1 MLDQKQELLNELR
14 CLDDSRDLAA
24 AFIET
29 IHNQIATLSA
39 EIAEL
44 ERVKMQVFWQ
54 TESGQEYWKTCDER
68 SRLSRLGDRMRVLQD
83 LRTATLAEFEIRRT
97 LND

>member
-1 MLDQKQELLNELR
+1 MLDQRQECLDELQ

-39 EIAEL
+39 EIEEAA
-44 ERVKMQVFWQ
+44 RIKMQVFWQ
-54 TESGQEYWKTCDER
+54 TEAGQEYWKTCNER
-68 SRLSRLGDRMRVLQD
+68 KHLANLRDRMRVLQD
-83 LRTATLAEFEIRRT
+83 LRAETMADFEVRRAK
-97 LND
+97 D

>member
-1 MLDQKQELLNELR
+1 MLDQRQECLDALT

-29 IHNQIATLSA
+29 IHNQIAVLSA
-39 EIAEL
+39 EIQEL

-54 TESGQEYWKTCDER
+54 TEAGQAYWKTCDER
-68 SRLSRLGDRMRVLQD
+68 TRLHALGVRMRVLQD
-83 LRTATLAEFEIRRT
+83 LRAETMAEFAVRRAK
-97 LND
+97 D